1 MPANFTREMGL
12 THREFFRLL
21 PAALEG
27 RPFSASESVV
37 GVEEGSSRITI
48 TLEPQGERR
57 IALLRIPFT
66 RVTFDF
72 SGYIEDEIN
81 AFMKRFERHY
91 QRGGG

>member
-1 MPANFTREMGL
+1 MGL
-12 THREFFRLL
+12 THREFFRIL

-27 RPFSASESVV
+27 RPFSVSGSVV
-37 GVEEGSSRITI
+37 GIEEESSRITI
-48 TLEPQGERR
+48 TLDPQQERQ

-72 SGYIEDEIN
+72 SGYSEDEID
-81 AFMKRFERHY
+81 AFMGRFERHY